1 MGSVSPLYEVTV
13 SLCADKLLNRYMF
26 HQANMRV
33 SDTPKVTLLGK
44 NKKWSL
50 LMAWTEA
57 VIYEVSRL
65 YVDRFLS
72 KVTIQAFVTYPYLTL
87 GQNSMARHHP

>member
-1 MGSVSPLYEVTV
+1 MGSVSHYYELTV
-13 SLCADKLLNRYMF
+13 SLYADKRLTRYMF

-65 YVDRFLS
+65 YVDRSLS
-72 KVTIQAFVTYPYLTL
+72 IVSIHPFVT
-87 GQNSMARHHP
+87 

>member
-1 MGSVSPLYEVTV
+1 MGSVSVYYFSFTSSFSRQVQGISGTGSVFSSSSIYKRIASTNSVDP
-13 SLCADKLLNRYMF
+13 RYMF

-33 SDTPKVTLLGK
+33 SDTSKVTLLGT

-57 VIYEVSRL
+57 VLYEVVRL
-65 YVDRFLS
+65 
-72 KVTIQAFVTYPYLTL
+72 
-87 GQNSMARHHP
+87 

>member
-1 MGSVSPLYEVTV
+1 MGSVSPLYELTV
-13 SLCADKLLNRYMF
+13 SLCADKLLTRYMF

-33 SDTPKVTLLGK
+33 SDTPKITLLGK

-57 VIYEVSRL
+57 VLYEVSRL
-65 YVDRFLS
+65 YVNRSLS
-72 KVTIQAFVTYPYLTL
+72 KVSIHTFVT
-87 GQNSMARHHP
+87 